1 MALRKD
7 KNSDD
12 RGKLMTIRSFD
23 LLQPRSLQ
31 EAVELLRKHGD
42 DSRAIAGGTTLVIL
56 MKQRALHYRYLVD
69 LQSIPGLSDIKSEH
83 DGVRIGAL
91 ATHRMVETSSLIR
104 RAFPAVAQAFGHIGN
119 VRVRQTASVGGNLA
133 HADYRLD
140 PPPALLAHNAEVGIF
155 GPEGARTIAI
165 KDFFRGLYETAL
177 APGEIL
183 VDVKIPFAPE
193 NSRAVYLRYTA
204 LSANDWPCLG
214 VAALLARQN
223 GRCKELRVA
232 LGGVAA
238 TPISISGIEF
248 AADQTLGREVVDRL
262 LELVDQ
268 QIAPFSDL
276 RGSEWYKR
284 RMARLFVQRAME
296 ELTHGTA

>member
-1 MALRKD
+1 
-7 KNSDD
+7 
-12 RGKLMTIRSFD
+12 MTIRSFD

-31 EAVELLRKHGD
+31 EAVDLLQKHGD

-56 MKQRALHYRYLVD
+56 MKQRALHYRYLID
-69 LQSIPGLSDIKSEH
+69 LQSIPGLAGIKKEN

-91 ATHRMVETSSLIR
+91 ATHRMVETSPVIR
-104 RAFPAVAQAFGHIGN
+104 QSFPALAQAFGHIGN

-140 PPPALLAHNAEVGIF
+140 PPPALLVLNAEVNVF
-155 GPEGARTIAI
+155 GPQGTRTIPI
-165 KDFFRGLYETAL
+165 KNFFQDMYETAL
-177 APGEIL
+177 ATSELL
-183 VDVKIPFAPE
+183 VDVKIPLTPE

-214 VAALLARQN
+214 VAAFLARQN

-232 LGGVAA
+232 LGGVAP
-238 TPISISGIEF
+238 TPVLIAGLEF
-248 AADQTLGREVVDRL
+248 ANDQTLGQGVIDRL

-268 QIAPFSDL
+268 QISPFSDL

-284 RMARLFVQRAME
+284 RMARLFVQKAIE
-296 ELTHGTA
+296 QLNNGTV

>member
-1 MALRKD
+1 
-7 KNSDD
+7 
-12 RGKLMTIRSFD
+12 
-23 LLQPRSLQ
+23 
-31 EAVELLRKHGD
+31 
-42 DSRAIAGGTTLVIL
+42 
-56 MKQRALHYRYLVD
+56 
-69 LQSIPGLSDIKSEH
+69 
-83 DGVRIGAL
+83 VRIGAL
-91 ATHRMVETSSLIR
+91 ATHRMVETSPLIR
-104 RAFPAVAQAFGHIGN
+104 QAFPAVSRAFGHIGN

-140 PPPALLAHNAEVGIF
+140 PPPALLALNAEVNVF
-155 GPEGARTIAI
+155 GPQGARTVPI
-165 KDFFRGLYETAL
+165 KNFFQGMYETAL

-183 VDVKIPFAPE
+183 VDVKIPFTPE

-214 VAALLARQN
+214 VAAFLARQN

-238 TPISISGIEF
+238 TPVLIGGLEF
-248 AADQTLGREVVDRL
+248 AGDQTLDQGVIDRL

-268 QIAPFSDL
+268 QISPFSDL

-284 RMARLFVQRAME
+284 RMARLFVQKAIE
-296 ELTHGTA
+296 QLNNGTA